1 MTLET
6 EIASIAGG
14 GILKG
19 VEGVVDAVGNQ
30 INKKATLKAAANSEE
45 LQAELSQELGQVEVN
60 KIEASSLNV
69 FIAGWRPAAGW
80 ICVFGMGYQFLVRNI
95 LGWLAENLFHWTLP
109 PDLDIQTLMTLLFG
123 LLGLS
128 TLRSAD
134 KYNGV
139 ASK

>member
-1 MTLET
+1 MANIISE
-6 EIASIAGG
+6 IAGG
-14 GILKG
+14 SILQG

-30 INKKATLKAAANSEE
+30 INKKATLKAAADSEE
-45 LQAELSQELGQVEVN
+45 LQAEVTQESGQVEVN
-60 KIEASSLNV
+60 KIEASNLNV
-69 FIAGWRPAAGW
+69 FISGWRPAAGW
-80 ICVFGMGYQFLVRNI
+80 VCVFGMGYQFLIRNM

-109 PDLDIQTLMTLLFG
+109 PDLDIQTLMTLLLG

-128 TLRSAD
+128 TMRSVD